1 MSVLSDDYYKKTQEA
16 VKKEIIEK
24 EPTDFA
30 NVTWNG
36 LSALYNALGGRAH
49 YNIGMERIYTK
60 WPVSFSDQSIEME
73 AGTQYSRPFRVTE
86 IIPFDGYPVK
96 IL

>member
-49 YNIGMERIYTK
+49 YNIGM
-60 WPVSFSDQSIEME
+60 
-73 AGTQYSRPFRVTE
+73 
-86 IIPFDGYPVK
+86 
-96 IL
+96 